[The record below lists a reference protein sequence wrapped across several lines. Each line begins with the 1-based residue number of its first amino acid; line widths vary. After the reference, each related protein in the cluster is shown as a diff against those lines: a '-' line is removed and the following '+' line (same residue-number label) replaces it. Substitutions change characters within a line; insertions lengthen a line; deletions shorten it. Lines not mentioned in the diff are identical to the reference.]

1 MGKNWIYRA
10 TNNLCVDCT
19 ELFNSVT
26 EGYDLCWADKCTGNK
41 QKVIIWVK
49 WTIIISFKNLKNG
62 SITLQFQRHLVT
74 ENITE
79 DYQHFKL
86 QCILMVQIKSSS

>member
-1 MGKNWIYRA
+1 MSEMNHHYI
-10 TNNLCVDCT
+10 L
-19 ELFNSVT
+19 
-26 EGYDLCWADKCTGNK
+26 
-41 QKVIIWVK
+41 
-49 WTIIISFKNLKNG
+49 NLKNG

-86 QCILMVQIKSSS
+86 QCILRVQIKFSS

>member
-10 TNNLCVDCT
+10 TNNLCIDRT

-26 EGYDLCWADKCTGNK
+26 EGYDLRWADKCTGNK

-49 WTIIISFKNLKNG
+49 WTIIIS
-62 SITLQFQRHLVT
+62 
-74 ENITE
+74 
-79 DYQHFKL
+79 
-86 QCILMVQIKSSS
+86 

>member
-1 MGKNWIYRA
+1 MSEMNHHYF
-10 TNNLCVDCT
+10 L
-19 ELFNSVT
+19 
-26 EGYDLCWADKCTGNK
+26 
-41 QKVIIWVK
+41 
-49 WTIIISFKNLKNG
+49 NLKNG
-62 SITLQFQRHLVT
+62 SITWQFQRHLVT

>member
-1 MGKNWIYRA
+1 MSEMNHHYF
-10 TNNLCVDCT
+10 L
-19 ELFNSVT
+19 
-26 EGYDLCWADKCTGNK
+26 
-41 QKVIIWVK
+41 
-49 WTIIISFKNLKNG
+49 NLKNG

-86 QCILMVQIKSSS
+86 QCILRVQLSALASTLYMYVLAQKSFWLAQNIFFDETNYLLITIY